1 MKRIFIALS
10 FFFIAL
16 SAFTCDENFANPCGD
31 GDWLNVEIQKMKRNT
46 GSKAL
51 IEQYRYKDQVAISV
65 TYCDGCADAMTIVY
79 DCAGQ
84 ELCKFGG
91 IAGFNTC
98 PDFAN
103 EATFVS
109 VIYRSR

>member
-1 MKRIFIALS
+1 MRRVFVTLS
-10 FFFIAL
+10 FLCLAL
-16 SAFTCDENFANPCGD
+16 SAFTCEDSLVNPCGES
-31 GDWLNVEIQKMKRNT
+31 DWLNAELQNMKRN
-46 GSKAL
+46 KAGKGL
-51 IEQYRYKDQVAISV
+51 IEEYRYKDQVVISI
-65 TYCDGCADAMTIVY
+65 TDCNGCADAMTIVY
-79 DCAGQ
+79 NCAGQ

-103 EATFVS
+103 EATFVG

>member
-10 FFFIAL
+10 FLFIAL
-16 SAFTCDENFANPCGD
+16 SAFTCDESITNPCGD
-31 GDWLNVEIQKMKRNT
+31 SDWLNAELQKMRRN
-46 GSKAL
+46 KAGKGL
-51 IEQYRYKDQVAISV
+51 IEQYRYKDQLAISI
-65 TYCDGCADAMTIVY
+65 TDCNGCADAMTVVY

-98 PDFAN
+98 PDFVG
-103 EATFVS
+103 EAIFVG